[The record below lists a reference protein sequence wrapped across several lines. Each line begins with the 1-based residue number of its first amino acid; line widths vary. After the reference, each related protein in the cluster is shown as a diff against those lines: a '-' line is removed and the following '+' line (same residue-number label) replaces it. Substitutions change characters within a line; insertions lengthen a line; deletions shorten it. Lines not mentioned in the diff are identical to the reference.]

1 MRVEMD
7 ALGSPSLEVPT
18 VSVDV
23 KQHLK
28 NEVGDPLGRDK
39 QKSAFAPLL
48 PYHFNA
54 CPEITAR
61 SVSSPL
67 SLEYCLENWTALGGP
82 TRTFPCFMSATIS
95 REGGFRIK
103 Q

>member
-1 MRVEMD
+1 MSW
-7 ALGSPSLEVPT
+7 APPSLEVPT

-28 NEVGDPLGRDK
+28 NEVDDPQGHDER
-39 QKSAFAPLL
+39 KSAFAPLL

-54 CPEITAR
+54 CPEINAR
-61 SVSSPL
+61 SRSSPL
-67 SLEYCLENWTALGGP
+67 SLEYYLENWTALGGL
-82 TRTFPCFMSATIS
+82 TRMFPCLMSATIS